1 MGKRAA
7 FSTPRA
13 WPRRRVPAGRLRSTA
28 LLAPVCLDDAAHVA
42 DGRVNDLVGVGVRVR
57 GRGRSRVR
65 VRVRARVRVRVRV
78 RVRAAVNAVMTWDC
92 GQG

>member
-1 MGKRAA
+1 MPHSARRA
-7 FSTPRA
+7 RG
-13 WPRRRVPAGRLRSTA
+13 RDGVCRPAGLRSTA

-42 DGRVNDLVGVGVRVR
+42 DGRVNDLVGVGVRGR

-78 RVRAAVNAVMTWDC
+78 RVRWPR
-92 GQG
+92 Q